1 MRLLGV
7 MLGCLVV
14 LSASRSD
21 ALAECDFTFDVS
33 RESSALQSLIDG
45 AQERGG
51 FWRPIREAPDD
62 VRDIGRFIGRLDIC
76 LVTPDGK
83 PRTIRIGG
91 GSQELASPY
100 VTTCTA
106 ALLPGNRLLAN
117 RHCFYE
123 PLLVQAGFSF
133 VQEARINFGY
143 VSEDF
148 TDDVKTFHVSTREVA
163 QDEDTDALVL
173 QIVGADANQS
183 VGGHFPMVMETRA
196 TPRRALTMIH
206 HPLRQP
212 QRFSSG
218 TCQIHPT
225 QAELPDGVAKLRHT
239 CETGG
244 GSSGALLLDAR
255 TLAVVGLHNR
265 GGLSAR
271 GGHNG
276 GHKIAAVEAALSL
289 GFKEQGR
296 PTPKQDPEADAQVAL
311 ILALAMETA
320 TAKASALRDV
330 EAGFPGTRASD
341 VARRELSDLREDLGA
356 SQLDEA
362 QAVVDPV
369 RRLQAV
375 EAIGQEFPGTRAA
388 RQAKR
393 LLALMTPVVDPERQ
407 AQAAL
412 SDALGLTDADTRKA
426 ALEQVV
432 ARFPDS
438 SSAASA
444 GIALGLFAPKPVS
457 PEAQATEALTRALQL
472 DADARR
478 SALKEIGSA
487 FSGTAA
493 ARSAE
498 AMLALMQPA
507 PAQPAT
513 DNLSAA
519 ADPPTVPVFDGETL
533 RFDGMVISGP
543 DNAEVISVTLDHVF
557 QRGDTILA
565 ASGKRVDGVADLAAA
580 LRSAARNGASKIPV
594 SGVRRGSLYTVS
606 MQVPGDLSLPTAQTP
621 VAISPDDISKAEDSA
636 KNPWLQFDGKMLQVG
651 SLQFRG
657 TTSIKVTGTG
667 GARDLQPGDEIL
679 RAAGRGVRST
689 TEFFAVISE
698 QQAQG
703 RTSIQIQIL
712 SGGHF
717 KTVVLRLEADAPKL
731 SQSDLAELA
740 FDRAMSLTDETAKR
754 RELKNIAKTYSGT
767 AAARKSVAEIAGS
780 TTRVEPQAPAKPI
793 VAAPVASGSAG
804 VTGYTAIQSV
814 TRPTS
819 ITTDPPVTQ
828 PVVKKRTAAVTFPPP
843 PQSAL
848 GEQAEVLGM
857 EMSTLTPG
865 LRRHY
870 GLSDKDKGVVVVGV
884 KSGSIAAKNGIVAG
898 ALITGASYRNVDHP
912 DQVVA
917 VEDNTRRQG
926 RQALPIYFTFEGKE
940 NVVRLPMKR

>member
-7 MLGCLVV
+7 LLGCLFV

-33 RESSALQSLIDG
+33 RESSALQSLIEG
-45 AQERGG
+45 AQDRGG

-91 GSQELASPY
+91 NSQELASPY

-106 ALLPGNRLLAN
+106 ALLPDNRLLAN

-123 PLLVQAGFSF
+123 PLLIQAGFTF

-148 TDDVKTFHVSTREVA
+148 TDDVKTFLVSTREVA
-163 QDEDTDALVL
+163 QDEATDALVL
-173 QIVGADANQS
+173 QVVGADANETI
-183 VGGHFPMVMETRA
+183 GGHIPMIMETRA
-196 TPRRALTMIH
+196 TPRRALTMVH

-289 GFKEQGR
+289 GFREESR
-296 PTPKQDPEADAQVAL
+296 STPKQDPEADAQVAL

-320 TAKASALRDV
+320 TAKAEALKTV
-330 EAGFPGTRASD
+330 ETRFPGTRAAN
-341 VARRELSDLREDLGA
+341 VARRELGDLREDLGA
-356 SQLDEA
+356 AQLDEA

-375 EAIGQEFPGTRAA
+375 EAIGREFPGTRAA
-388 RQAKR
+388 RQAER

-412 SDALGLTDADTRKA
+412 SDALGLTGSDARKA

-432 ARFPDS
+432 VRFPDS
-438 SSAASA
+438 SSAVSA
-444 GIALGLFAPKPVS
+444 RVALGLFAPKPVS

-472 DADARR
+472 DGDARR
-478 SALKEIGSA
+478 SALQEIGSA

-493 ARSAE
+493 AGSAE

-513 DNLSAA
+513 DNLPVA
-519 ADPPTVPVFDGETL
+519 ADPPPPRSALGDQ
-533 RFDGMVISGP
+533 
-543 DNAEVISVTLDHVF
+543 AEVLGMEMSTLTPGLRRHYGFSDKDKGVVVVGVKSGRIASENGIVAGALITGAGWVNVDHPEQVVAVEDNTRRQGRKTMPIYFTLEGKKNVVTLPLGQEDARKRVATLATSVT
-557 QRGDTILA
+557 
-565 ASGKRVDGVADLAAA
+565 K
-580 LRSAARNGASKIPV
+580 
-594 SGVRRGSLYTVS
+594 
-606 MQVPGDLSLPTAQTP
+606 
-621 VAISPDDISKAEDSA
+621 
-636 KNPWLQFDGKMLQVG
+636 
-651 SLQFRG
+651 
-657 TTSIKVTGTG
+657 
-667 GARDLQPGDEIL
+667 
-679 RAAGRGVRST
+679 
-689 TEFFAVISE
+689 
-698 QQAQG
+698 
-703 RTSIQIQIL
+703 
-712 SGGHF
+712 
-717 KTVVLRLEADAPKL
+717 
-731 SQSDLAELA
+731 
-740 FDRAMSLTDETAKR
+740 
-754 RELKNIAKTYSGT
+754 
-767 AAARKSVAEIAGS
+767 
-780 TTRVEPQAPAKPI
+780 AKP
-793 VAAPVASGSAG
+793 
-804 VTGYTAIQSV
+804 
-814 TRPTS
+814 
-819 ITTDPPVTQ
+819 
-828 PVVKKRTAAVTFPPP
+828 VTFPPP
-843 PQSAL
+843 PRSAL

-884 KSGSIAAKNGIVAG
+884 KSGSIASENGIVAG
-898 ALITGASYRNVDHP
+898 ALITGASYSNVDHP
-912 DQVVA
+912 EQVVWE
-917 VEDNTRRQG
+917 EDNLRRQR
-926 RQALPIYFTFEGKE
+926 RQALPIYFTFEGKK